1 MTTSNAPDA
10 LLLGGPRDGT
20 LFTADDA
27 AVVQLEIDGLIQRY
41 LRTTSRQ
48 DHRGQPVLVYVYDGA
63 TPPDG
68 GLPGIGLADGG
79 PPAAG
84 AW

>member
-1 MTTSNAPDA
+1 MTMPNTPDA

-41 LRTTSRQ
+41 LRTTSQQ
-48 DHRGQPVLVYVYDGA
+48 DHRGQSVMLYVYDGA
-63 TPPDG
+63 APPD
-68 GLPGIGLADGG
+68 DG
-79 PPAAG
+79 PPPVADIR
-84 AW
+84 